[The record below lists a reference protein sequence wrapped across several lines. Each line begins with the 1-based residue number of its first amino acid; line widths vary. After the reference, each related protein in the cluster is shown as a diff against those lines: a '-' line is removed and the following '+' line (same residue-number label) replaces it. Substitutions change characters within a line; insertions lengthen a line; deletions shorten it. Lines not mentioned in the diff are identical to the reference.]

1 MKLQDKLVLLR
12 KEKGMSQ
19 QELSQALKVSRQAV
33 SRWEVGEVKPST
45 DKLRRLSEL
54 YGVSADDLLKED
66 VELPRREAAGEGS
79 PQRPVARKH
88 HTYKT
93 WFAVL
98 ACAMALAA
106 VAIILVLAAQPKQ
119 EVRAM
124 EELPADS
131 WSTSGAGSFS
141 VGW

>member
-33 SRWEVGEVKPST
+33 SRWEVGEVKPSA

-79 PQRPVARKH
+79 PQQPIARKH

-93 WFAVL
+93 WIAAL

-106 VAIILVLAAQPKQ
+106 AAIILVLAAQPKQ

-131 WSTSGAGSFS
+131 WSTSGASSFS